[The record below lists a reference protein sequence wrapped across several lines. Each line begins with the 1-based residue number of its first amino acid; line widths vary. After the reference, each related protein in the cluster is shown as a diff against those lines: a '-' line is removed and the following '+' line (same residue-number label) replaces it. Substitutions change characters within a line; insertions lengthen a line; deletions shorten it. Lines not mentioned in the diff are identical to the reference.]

1 MIGIIGAMDE
11 EISLIRGKMTE
22 IQHIE
27 LGGTTFLTGVIDT
40 TVVVLLQSGIGK
52 VNAAIGTTLLIRE
65 FEPRWVVN
73 TGSAG
78 ALDPSL
84 DIGDVVLGTTLVHH
98 DADVTAFGYAP
109 GQLPKMPQF
118 FASASWLVDLA
129 SQGQGDFSLRQ
140 GLVASGDKFVNDPA
154 ELNRIRETFPSC
166 LLVEM
171 ESAAIAQTCHVLGT
185 DYLIVR
191 SVSDR
196 ANHEGAGDFVHI
208 LHIASE
214 NSAKVVL
221 GLVRRAGNLVT

>member
-1 MIGIIGAMDE
+1 MDE
-11 EISLIRGKMTE
+11 EISLIRGQMTE

-27 LGGTTFLTGVIDT
+27 LGGTTFVTGVIDT
-40 TVVVLLQSGIGK
+40 SVVVLLQSGIGK

-118 FASASWLVDLA
+118 FTSASWLVDLA
-129 SQGQGDFSLRQ
+129 GQGSNPGHLRQ
-140 GLVASGDKFVNDPA
+140 GLIASGDRFVNDPEDLA
-154 ELNRIRETFPSC
+154 RIKALFPHC

-171 ESAAIAQTCHVLGT
+171 ESAAIAQTCHALGT
-185 DYLIVR
+185 DYLVVR

-196 ANHEGAGDFVHI
+196 ANHEGAGDFKHN
-208 LHIASE
+208 LHIAAE
-214 NSAKVVL
+214 NSAKIVL
-221 GLVRRAGNLVT
+221 DLVRRAGNLPNKE